1 METKSKLA
9 RSQDGT
15 GGLYWALE
23 NERVLED
30 LERCKVIL
38 QNWDGNENTL
48 FSNKVVI
55 YMCTVWTM
63 FQ

>member
-9 RSQDGT
+9 RYQDGN

-38 QNWDGNENTL
+38 
-48 FSNKVVI
+48 
-55 YMCTVWTM
+55 
-63 FQ
+63 